1 MNWPGVTLHIPTSE
15 LGVMGEKEKEGR
27 CKERERGRRGEGATK
42 CHPNFLTSE
51 VGIMEGRREA
61 TLRGDGLREVG
72 WR

>member
-1 MNWPGVTLHIPTSE
+1 ME
-15 LGVMGEKEKEGR
+15 GER
-27 CKERERGRRGEGATK
+27 QGEGGRAAK

-61 TLRGDGLREVG
+61 TRRGDGLGEVG